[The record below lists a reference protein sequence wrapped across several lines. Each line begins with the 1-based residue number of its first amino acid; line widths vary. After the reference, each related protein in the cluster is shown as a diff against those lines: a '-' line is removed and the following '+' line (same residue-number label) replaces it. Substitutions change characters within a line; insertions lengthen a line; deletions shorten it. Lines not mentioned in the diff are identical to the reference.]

1 MTTRPAFK
9 VRVHATIHS
18 VSPLLVVAISH
29 DLCFIVAVPQDAII
43 RQCMGM
49 VSSLLYP
56 TRRTCAPAT
65 MNIECLSNIA
75 GILAKRRSNPH
86 QQGGC
91 LSAARV
97 LRLLVLDMDRTIR
110 PNLAHD
116 ARHPLLAGLRKPD
129 KRVVLRS
136 SALFSRGQS
145 PKPWRLESYSDLID
159 RLRRCDPKQC
169 QLKQIIIQR

>member
-1 MTTRPAFK
+1 MTNSSRLSKQSGSNKQATRMTTGPAFK

-18 VSPLLVVAISH
+18 VSPLLVRAISH

-75 GILAKRRSNPH
+75 GISGKEDRILVSKGVVFLRP
-86 QQGGC
+86 GC
-91 LSAARV
+91 CACSYWTWTEPSGQISRTMPGTHCWLVFENLTSELYSEAA
-97 LRLLVLDMDRTIR
+97 
-110 PNLAHD
+110 PY
-116 ARHPLLAGLRKPD
+116 
-129 KRVVLRS
+129 
-136 SALFSRGQS
+136 SRG
-145 PKPWRLESYSDLID
+145 D
-159 RLRRCDPKQC
+159 RARSRGDWNPTAT
-169 QLKQIIIQR
+169 

>member
-1 MTTRPAFK
+1 MLHSCSAARCHHQT
-9 VRVHATIHS
+9 VHGHGFVFAL
-18 VSPLLVVAISH
+18 P
-29 DLCFIVAVPQDAII
+29 D
-43 RQCMGM
+43 
-49 VSSLLYP
+49 SSNMCPCHHEHRMLEQHCGYFWQ
-56 TRRTCAPAT
+56 
-65 MNIECLSNIA
+65 
-75 GILAKRRSNPH
+75 RRSNPR

-169 QLKQIIIQR
+169 QPKHIIIQR